1 MPSSRRR
8 SVRRQLLTVLL
19 TVVSAA
25 WFIAAALSF
34 VDARHEVSEVLDAHL
49 AQTAALI
56 MVQWDGDGDEIET
69 EHAPV
74 LHRYSRRVMFQV
86 WEDGE
91 VLRLHSQ
98 NAPNTPLSRVRQRFS
113 ETTIAG
119 SRWRVFSTW
128 NARDRVLVQV
138 AEQFNERDELAT
150 AVARNFVLPLVI
162 TLPIL
167 GAVIWIAVGRALRS
181 VTDVNQQVAARAADS
196 ASPIDVADAPV
207 EIGALVTNLNSL
219 FERVQQLI
227 EQERQ
232 FTGDAAHELRTPLAA
247 IRAQAQ
253 VAQGA
258 ADDAERIR
266 ALNGVIAGC
275 DRATHTVDQMLTLA
289 RLEPDAVSFH
299 PGPVDLGVTLKE
311 SIGEL
316 APVALAK
323 TMDVGL
329 TNGSGVTV
337 FGDAGLLA
345 ILFRNLIDNA
355 IRYSPPG
362 TAVDVAVDAT
372 ESHARVIV
380 TDAGPGIPADQRGN
394 VGRRFYR
401 APGTQAPGS
410 GLGLSIV
417 QRIVDLHRGTL
428 QLDTAS
434 TGIGLQVVV
443 RLPRVAE

>member
-1 MPSSRRR
+1 MPSRGRR

-19 TVVSAA
+19 TVLSAA

-49 AQTAALI
+49 AQTAALVI
-56 MVQWDGDGDEIET
+56 VQWDGAGNEIET

-98 NAPNTPLSRVRQRFS
+98 NAPNRPLSRVREGFS
-113 ETTIAG
+113 ETTVEG
-119 SRWRVFSTW
+119 LRWRVFSTW
-128 NARDRVLVQV
+128 DARDRVLVQV

-181 VTDVNQQVAARAADS
+181 VTDVNQQVASRAADS
-196 ASPIDVADAPV
+196 VSPVDVADAPV
-207 EIGALVTNLNSL
+207 EIGALVANLNSL
-219 FERVQQLI
+219 FERVQRLI
-227 EQERQ
+227 EHERQ
-232 FTGDAAHELRTPLAA
+232 FMGDAAHELRTPLAA

-258 ADDAERIR
+258 TDDAGRIR
-266 ALNGVIAGC
+266 ALNGVIAAC
-275 DRATHTVDQMLTLA
+275 DRAAHTVDQMLTLA
-289 RLEPDAVSFH
+289 RLEPAAVSFH
-299 PGPVDLGVTLKE
+299 PAPVDLGVTLKE
-311 SIGEL
+311 SIAEL
-316 APVALAK
+316 APVALAR

-329 TNGSGVTV
+329 TAGSSVTV
-337 FGDAGLLA
+337 SGDAGLLA

-355 IRYSPPG
+355 IRYGPPG

-372 ESHARVIV
+372 ESHARVMV
-380 TDAGPGIPADQRGN
+380 TDDGPGIPAEQRGK

-410 GLGLSIV
+410 GLGLSIA
-417 QRIVDLHRGTL
+417 QRIVDLHRGIL
-428 QLDTAS
+428 QLDTPS
-434 TGIGLQVVV
+434 TGIGLRVVV
-443 RLPRVAE
+443 TLPRVAE

>member
-1 MPSSRRR
+1 MPSTRRR

-49 AQTAALI
+49 AQTAALV

-98 NAPNTPLSRVRQRFS
+98 NAPNTPLSRVRQGFS
-113 ETTIAG
+113 ETIIAG

-128 NARDRVLVQV
+128 DARDRVLVHV

-167 GAVIWIAVGRALRS
+167 GAIIWIAVGRALRS
-181 VTDVNQQVAARAADS
+181 VTDVNQQVASRAADS
-196 ASPIDVADAPV
+196 VRPLDVADAPV

-258 ADDAERIR
+258 THDAERTR

-289 RLEPDAVSFH
+289 RLEPDAVSFR
-299 PGPVDLGVTLKE
+299 PAPVDLGVILKE

-329 TNGSGVTV
+329 TDGSGVTV
-337 FGDAGLLA
+337 SGDAGLLA
-345 ILFRNLIDNA
+345 VLFRNLVDNA

-372 ESHARVIV
+372 ESDAQVIV
-380 TDAGPGIPADQRGN
+380 ADAGPGIPADQRGK

-401 APGTQAPGS
+401 APGTQASGS

-417 QRIVDLHRGTL
+417 QRIVDLHRGSL
-428 QLDTAS
+428 QLDTTS
-434 TGIGLQVVV
+434 TGIGLRVVV
-443 RLPRVAE
+443 TLPRVAE

>member
-1 MPSSRRR
+1 
-8 SVRRQLLTVLL
+8 
-19 TVVSAA
+19 
-25 WFIAAALSF
+25 
-34 VDARHEVSEVLDAHL
+34 
-49 AQTAALI
+49 
-56 MVQWDGDGDEIET
+56 
-69 EHAPV
+69 
-74 LHRYSRRVMFQV
+74 
-86 WEDGE
+86 